1 MIMNIDERRIEAL
14 SLQSI
19 NPIYQDVL
27 KIQEEVGE
35 LSQAFLAFE
44 KSPTMSK
51 SAETKNPLDDVL
63 EETCDCINSS
73 INLMN
78 KLIQAYPEKEIY
90 VKNLFN
96 LKLDK
101 WEEKLKVV

>member
-73 INLMN
+73 INL
-78 KLIQAYPEKEIY
+78 IQAYPEKEIY